1 MFKINMVNIAR
12 RHLRERR
19 AKRGRREDVEE
30 GDGDR
35 DGDRDRL
42 IFRKQEKARTKIRRC
57 EMNRE
62 TQKIQKFLF
71 TQGF

>member
-1 MFKINMVNIAR
+1 MFKINMVTIAR

-30 GDGDR
+30 GDRDR

-42 IFRKQEKARTKIRRC
+42 IFRK
-57 EMNRE
+57 
-62 TQKIQKFLF
+62 
-71 TQGF
+71 

>member
-1 MFKINMVNIAR
+1 MFKTNVVNTVR
-12 RHLRERR
+12 CHLRERR
-19 AKRGRREDVEE
+19 VKRGRGEDAEE
-30 GDGDR
+30 GDR

-42 IFRKQEKARTKIRRC
+42 IFREQENAWTKIRRC

>member
-1 MFKINMVNIAR
+1 MFKINMVTIAR

-19 AKRGRREDVEE
+19 AKPGRREDVEE

-42 IFRKQEKARTKIRRC
+42 IFRK
-57 EMNRE
+57 
-62 TQKIQKFLF
+62 
-71 TQGF
+71 

>member
-1 MFKINMVNIAR
+1 MVTIAR
-12 RHLRERR
+12 RHLRERK

-35 DGDRDRL
+35 DGDR
-42 IFRKQEKARTKIRRC
+42 EKAWTKIRRC